1 MPFPLDFDSGLVILM
16 AAFDIYLIIRFFQF
30 RKQII
35 VRGTVPARLIMLVI
49 ICIVFCVQAYR
60 GAFTRYAWA
69 FNITVILAVLLI
81 AVTPCGLSKEGTLSG
96 VFPTLWSKIYY
107 YEFEPYSE
115 KKIRLRAHLAT
126 SERNLIFDKD
136 KQAQAEAHLIA
147 NNVLSFAKYKELSKA
162 RREGRNSGKK

>member
-35 VRGTVPARLIMLVI
+35 VMLVI

-81 AVTPCGLSKEGTLSG
+81 AVTPCGLSKEGILSG

-115 KKIRLRAHLAT
+115 KKNRLRAHLAT